1 MSILETAANILKL
14 MIARQEGI
22 RINDVITQLGMPKST
37 ASRVMSQLES
47 YGYLEKSEAQ
57 GTFLPGPLIL
67 SASHLVGRQATL
79 NDYVDAAL
87 HALCERTGYTG
98 YISMLDHQEILV
110 LRVIHGR
117 HALPVVTWPGSRS
130 PAWGTSTGRVLLARL
145 PERQLKDFFASPL
158 VTSQLSGTPY
168 SVSAL
173 TAAVDNARSQG
184 FAAAVNESVADTA
197 SVSCAV
203 GDPASH
209 QAVAFCL
216 SFPQALATPDELQ
229 RIASLLK
236 QTANA
241 IALKTGDTL
250 VTHPL

>member
-1 MSILETAANILKL
+1 MSILETTASILKL

-22 RINDVITQLGMPKST
+22 RVNDVIAQLGMPKST
-37 ASRVMSQLES
+37 ASRVMNQLVS
-47 YGYLEKSEAQ
+47 YGYLEKNDAQ

-67 SASHLVGRQATL
+67 SASRLVGRQATL
-79 NDYVDAAL
+79 NDYVDTAM
-87 HALCERTGYTG
+87 HSLCERTGYTG
-98 YISMLDHQEILV
+98 YISLLDHQEILV

-117 HALPVVTWPGSRS
+117 QPLPVVTWPGSRS

-145 PERQLKDFFASPL
+145 PERQLQEFFASPR
-158 VTSQLSGTPY
+158 VVSQLSGTPY

-173 TAAVDNARSQG
+173 TAAVANARAQG
-184 FAAAVNESVADTA
+184 FATAVNESVADTA

-203 GDPASH
+203 GDPVSH
-209 QAVAFCL
+209 EAVAFCL

-229 RIASLLK
+229 RIAALLK

-241 IALKTGDTL
+241 IAQKTGDTL

>member
-1 MSILETAANILKL
+1 MSMLETTASILKL

-22 RINDVITQLGMPKST
+22 RVNDVINQLGMPKST

-47 YGYLEKSEAQ
+47 YGYLEKNEAQ

-67 SASHLVGRQATL
+67 SASHLVSRQATL
-79 NDYVDAAL
+79 NDYVDAEM
-87 HALCERTGYTG
+87 HSLCERTGYTG
-98 YISMLDHQEILV
+98 YISMLDNQEILV

-145 PERQLKDFFASPL
+145 PEHQLRDFFASPL
-158 VTSQLSGTPY
+158 VVSQLSGTPY
-168 SVSAL
+168 SESTL
-173 TAAVDNARSQG
+173 TAAIDKARALG
-184 FAAAVNESVADTA
+184 FATAVNESVADTA

-203 GDPASH
+203 GDPARH
-209 QAVAFCL
+209 EAVAFCL
-216 SFPQALATPDELQ
+216 SFPQALATQDELQ

-241 IALKTGDTL
+241 IAQKTGDTL